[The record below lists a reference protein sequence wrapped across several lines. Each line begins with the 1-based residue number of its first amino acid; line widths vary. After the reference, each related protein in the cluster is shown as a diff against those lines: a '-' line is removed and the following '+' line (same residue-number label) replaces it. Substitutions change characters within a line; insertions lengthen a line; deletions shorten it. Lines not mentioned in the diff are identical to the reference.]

1 VEKIF
6 PSKSHLF
13 FILFF
18 KIGMHR
24 STENFRKVSKGFLG
38 LKPLESSLEGN
49 FIMREGES
57 QPPDHTSS
65 VPYHEIRG
73 TDRQGLT
80 ETC

>member
-13 FILFF
+13 FILFL

-49 FIMREGES
+49 FIMREGEANLLIT
-57 QPPDHTSS
+57 QAQFLIMRL
-65 VPYHEIRG
+65 EG
-73 TDRQGLT
+73 QTDRD
-80 ETC
+80 